1 MKRLMFFWCALLAL
15 FSPKLKPTA
24 HASETH
30 APHGSHSRHTAFNSW
45 HDFSFKI
52 DDSKCRVGIASVK
65 LSVSE
70 LKPLNGNLVATYSI
84 HVPLKK
90 SENDTGKIVLPIDVT
105 VEDLHKQGGVLVGT
119 AYSDTKGKTP
129 NKIICEVGPN
139 TTKGIILEIITDKR
153 TLNFKSRYTVIEADN
168 ES

>member
-1 MKRLMFFWCALLAL
+1 MKCLIFFGCAVLAI

-24 HASETH
+24 HASEVH
-30 APHGSHSRHTAFNSW
+30 ASDTAFSSW

-70 LKPLNGNLVATYSI
+70 LKPQQGNLVATYTI

-90 SENDTGKIVLPIDVT
+90 SENDTGQIVLPISVSVD
-105 VEDLHKQGGVLVGT
+105 ELHNQGGVLVGT
-119 AYSDTKGKTP
+119 AYSNQKGKKP
-129 NKIICEVGPN
+129 NKIICQIGPN
-139 TTKGIILEIITDKR
+139 TTKGIALEIITDKR
-153 TLNFKSRYTVIEADN
+153 TMNFKSRYTVIESDD

>member
-24 HASETH
+24 HASEVQ
-30 APHGSHSRHTAFNSW
+30 ASHGSHESHTAFSSW

-70 LKPLNGNLVATYSI
+70 LKPLDGNLVATYTI
-84 HVPLKK
+84 NVPLKK
-90 SENDTGKIVLPIDVT
+90 SENDTGQIVLPINVS
-105 VEDLHKQGGVLVGT
+105 VEDIHKQGGVLTGT
-119 AYSDTKGKTP
+119 AYSDKKGKNP
-129 NKIICEVGPN
+129 NKITCEIGSK
-139 TTKGIILEIITDKR
+139 TTKGIALEIITDKR
-153 TLNFKSRYTVIEADN
+153 TLNFTSRYTVIEADK
-168 ES
+168 EG